1 MTHTQLQK
9 LKKDSIDLT
18 NYARKLEKKGLV
30 ERMKMILEK
39 RAFLEKR
46 IAAAS

>member
-9 LKKDSIDLT
+9 LKKDSTDLT
-18 NYARKLEKKGLV
+18 NYARKLERKGLV

-39 RAFLEKR
+39 RAFLERR
-46 IAAAS
+46 IAEAS

>member
-9 LKKDSIDLT
+9 LKQDSTDLT
-18 NYARKLEKKGLV
+18 NYARKLERKGLV

-46 IAAAS
+46 IAEAS